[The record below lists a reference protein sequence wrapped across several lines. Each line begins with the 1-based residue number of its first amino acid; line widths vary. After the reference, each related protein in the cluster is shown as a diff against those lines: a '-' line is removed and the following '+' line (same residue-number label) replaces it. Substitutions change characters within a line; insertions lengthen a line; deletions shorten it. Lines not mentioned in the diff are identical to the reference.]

1 MPGTVKRALA
11 SQQGCKMREEIR
23 KLWNAIRYT
32 FLDSVP
38 VCLAGN
44 HRHSERKIEK
54 IFSCKV

>member
-1 MPGTVKRALA
+1 MTGTVKQALA

-23 KLWNAIRYT
+23 KLWSYT
-32 FLDSVP
+32 FLNSVP

-44 HRHSERKIEK
+44 HRYSERKIEK